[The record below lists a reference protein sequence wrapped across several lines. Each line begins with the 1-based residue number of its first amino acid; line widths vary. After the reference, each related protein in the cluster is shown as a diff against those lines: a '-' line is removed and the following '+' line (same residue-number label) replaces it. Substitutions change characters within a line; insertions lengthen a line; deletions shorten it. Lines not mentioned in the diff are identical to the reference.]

1 MVLLSLLIS
10 FTIAYQVN
18 IRKAKIYGMET
29 LISVKEESN
38 LFYFQY

>member
-18 IRKAKIYGMET
+18 IRKADLWYGNAYF
-29 LISVKEESN
+29 VKEESN
-38 LFYFQY
+38 PLYFQY